1 MKFLY
6 FYDRYLPR
14 KHTAA
19 LYGFR
24 LWFDEDLPDLF
35 NKAKLLARIEVTLA
49 FLLAELMVFLIE
61 HRIVWTGNTT
71 LQDLITNALTA
82 ERERLEQLVEA
93 ATTKEGSQGTG
104 AIVSY

>member
-1 MKFLY
+1 
-6 FYDRYLPR
+6 
-14 KHTAA
+14 
-19 LYGFR
+19 
-24 LWFDEDLPDLF
+24 
-35 NKAKLLARIEVTLA
+35 
-49 FLLAELMVFLIE
+49 MVFLIE